1 MLPVRLILKGWA
13 KKTQFIFPLDAKY
26 FTGTNRYFSNKTA
39 ILLDSQNN

>member
-13 KKTQFIFPLDAKY
+13 KKTQFMFPLDVKY
-26 FTGTNRYFSNKTA
+26 VLGTRHFSNKTA